1 MKPDKDYLK
10 NLIEETEQ
18 KFEEFTYPELD
29 LSAAS
34 VTYTPTKKRNFM
46 GLKAGLDGLAEM
58 KRYKVKE
65 SDKIRSNCMFYNKF
79 FKVDGQV
86 LKIDAFVAGHDR
98 LTNSYIAYY
107 EGNHRYLF
115 PFYGRKKATG
125 LYILVTHFEDG
136 QVVEE
141 YFVCRGQIV
150 YERYDFS
157 GEENVGYYCINYVP
171 NGKYPVLGESKG
183 YLLLD
188 SLEYIQE
195 ESYAWYLEEQ

>member
-29 LSAAS
+29 LMSAS
-34 VTYTPTKKRNFM
+34 VTYISTKKRNFM
-46 GLKAGLDGLAEM
+46 GLKVGLDGLAEM

-65 SDKIRSNCMFYNKF
+65 SDKIRSNCKFYNKF
-79 FKVDGQV
+79 FKAGGQV

-98 LTNSYIAYY
+98 ITNSYIAYY
-107 EGNHRYLF
+107 EGSHRYLF
-115 PFYGRKKATG
+115 PFYGQEKATG
-125 LYILVTHFEDG
+125 LYTLVTHFDGG

-150 YERYDFS
+150 YESYDYS
-157 GEENVGYYCINYVP
+157 SDERVGYYCINYVP
-171 NGKYPVLGESKG
+171 TGKYPVLGESKG
-183 YLLLD
+183 YFLPD
-188 SLEYIQE
+188 SLEYVEE
-195 ESYAWYLEEQ
+195 ESYAWYQELQ

>member
-10 NLIEETEQ
+10 NLIGETEQ

-34 VTYTPTKKRNFM
+34 VTYIPTKKRNFM
-46 GLKAGLDGLAEM
+46 GLKDGLDGLAEM

-98 LTNSYIAYY
+98 ITNSYIAHY

-115 PFYGRKKATG
+115 PFYSWGKATG

-141 YFVCRGQIV
+141 YFVCGGQIV
-150 YERYDFS
+150 YESYDYS
-157 GEENVGYYCINYVP
+157 GDERVGYYYINYVP
-171 NGKYPVLGESKG
+171 TGKYPVLGESRG
-183 YLLLD
+183 YYLKE
-188 SLEYIQE
+188 SLEYIEEERYVWYQE
-195 ESYAWYLEEQ
+195 EQ